1 MSIKTKP
8 FDPVDYL
15 ETEEAIAE
23 FMAVGTETGDPE
35 FIANARTVVMRAKTA
50 QSAKSGKSES

>member
-1 MSIKTKP
+1 MT
-8 FDPVDYL
+8 FDPVDHL

-23 FMAVGTETGDPE
+23 FMAAAMETGDPE